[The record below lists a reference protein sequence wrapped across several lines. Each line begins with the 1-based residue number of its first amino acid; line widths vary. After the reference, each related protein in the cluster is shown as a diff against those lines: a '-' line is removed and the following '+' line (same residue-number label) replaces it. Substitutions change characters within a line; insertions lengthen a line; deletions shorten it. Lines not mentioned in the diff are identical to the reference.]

1 MSATVRNQVFSAV
14 HTIGGL
20 IPADMLVRI
29 SEGRDVKGSLPADYR
44 AVGSRSV
51 RDDAERH
58 WDYLKSIWKELREKL
73 PVAPEVEAPSD
84 PTGLAIKQ
92 WLEPLFAELGFGDLA
107 AVGASGIPSDD
118 GGKTFAISH
127 RWGHVPLHLVAWNA
141 ALDKRPGGAG
151 TVPPQS
157 LLQECLNRTDAQ
169 LWGVLTNGRRL
180 RLLRDSNALATAS
193 YVEFDL
199 EAIFD
204 GELFSEFVLLYRL
217 LHFTRFRIEE
227 DQAPSACWLEK
238 WRIEAIASGTRAL
251 ENHREG
257 VQKAITALGT
267 GFLKHPDNK
276 ALRENLDVDAFH
288 AALLRLAYRLI
299 FLFVTEDRDVL
310 HPPGTDKRTRER
322 YAAYFSS
329 DRLRGQAR
337 RRRGTAHTDLY
348 QALGIVLKALGDEKG
363 RPELGLPGLGGLFD
377 DTAADAPL
385 HGLSLSNVHLL
396 EAIRHLDR
404 VRDVNSARWRQV
416 DYRNMGSEE
425 LGSIYESLL
434 ELVPKHSA
442 VDRTFELVNRLGN
455 DRKKTGSYYTPSS
468 LIETLLDSTL
478 DPVIDDAQKR
488 GELKASA
495 AGEPD
500 PAEAI
505 VTELLSLTVCDP
517 ACGSGHFLVAAARRI
532 AKRVAAV
539 RERNPEPTLDAVR
552 HALHEVIARC
562 VYGVDL
568 NPMAV
573 ELAKVSLWL
582 EALEP
587 GKPLGFLDAHI
598 KHGNGLIGATPVL
611 LRDGIPNK
619 AFKAVEGDD
628 AAFAR
633 SLEKQNDQ
641 ERAGQGTLFE
651 VVKETKVANTAFA
664 AGLRRIST
672 APSGTLAEVHRQAE
686 DYRAW
691 ETSAAYVHAVHV
703 ADAWCAAFM
712 WHKTKDAPPAIT
724 EKVFRALQ
732 DPEATAASQE
742 THEEIVRLREQYRFF
757 HWYLAFPDVFTVPD
771 GGAGVD
777 PATGWTGGFSCVLG
791 NPPWDKVDFE
801 DKKYFS
807 IVEPSIAEIS
817 GTARRTRIAEWAEEN
832 PGAGKHYWAERRKVK
847 STFLFA
853 GGSGAYPLCAKGLT
867 VKGVNSLQTDQLF
880 AERFTMIAAPQGRFG
895 CIIPTAI
902 ATGAGAQHLFSDLT
916 RRGAIASLYDF
927 ENLKP
932 LFVGVDSR
940 YKFCLLSMTGRNL
953 REPAAKFA
961 FFLEDTTDL
970 DDSER
975 VFALSPEEI
984 ALINPNTGTLPIFR
998 TRKDADLTVAI
1009 YRHVPVL
1016 WNETEKNGNTWGI
1029 TFKNLFNMTDDSDLF
1044 RTREQLDKEGWE
1056 LHGNVFVRGGERMLP
1071 LYEAK
1076 MVNFFNHRAAD
1087 VVKSETAV
1095 NRQNQPRYLT
1105 VKELQDANRLA
1116 LPLNWIADNG
1126 LIPTQRNGK
1135 DISVP
1140 GVSLRLKDIQWDR
1153 DWLCGWCDVT
1163 SSTNERTAIPAFLPR
1178 AAAGHTYPLMLPRVS
1193 PILVAA
1199 LVAAQSSLV
1208 FDFVSR
1214 QKVGGIHM
1222 ALMTWKQLPVPAPR
1236 TLEPHTPFLVPRVLE
1251 LVYAAHDMAGLARDL
1266 GDTDAPFR
1274 WDEDRRAQIRA
1285 ELDAYFF
1292 YLYGID
1298 RPDVD
1303 YILETFQTENGGL
1316 KNNEIAKYGT
1326 YRTKDL
1332 VLAEYDC
1339 MAASGVSLTT
1349 PLLDGENYTSTLTPP
1364 PGHGPRHPN
1373 QSTTTTFQSSESAST
1388 TGEAPRAALHVDP
1401 EVSEEPP
1408 VPEVCPGTGRKGRLE
1423 FRDGWEDW
1431 YVHCPVCGMT
1441 WSGGSDVI
1449 DPHKPPR

>member
-20 IPADMLVRI
+20 LPADMLVRI
-29 SEGRDVKGSLPADYR
+29 SEGKDVKGSLPADYG
-44 AVGSRSV
+44 VIGSRSV

-58 WDYLKSIWKELREKL
+58 WEYLKSVWRELRERL
-73 PVAPEVEAPSD
+73 PAAPEVETPAD
-84 PTGLAIKQ
+84 PTGLAITQ
-92 WLEPLFAELGFGDLA
+92 WLEPLLAELGFGRLTA
-107 AVGASGIPSDD
+107 TGATGIPADG

-127 RWGHVPLHLVAWNA
+127 RWNHVPLHLAAWNA
-141 ALDKRPGGAG
+141 TLDRRPGGAG

-157 LLQECLNRTDAQ
+157 LVQECLNRAEAH

-180 RLLRDSNALATAS
+180 RLLRDSSALATAS

-217 LHFTRFRIEE
+217 LHVSRFEVAE
-227 DQAPSACWLEK
+227 GAAPSACRLEK
-238 WRIEAIASGTRAL
+238 WRTEAIASGTRAL
-251 ENHREG
+251 DHHRDG

-267 GFLKHPDNK
+267 GFLNHSAN
-276 ALRENLDVDAFH
+276 AGLRKDLDVPAFH

-299 FLFVTEDRDVL
+299 FLFVTEDRDAL
-310 HPPGTDKRTRER
+310 HPATATEETRRR

-329 DRLRGQAR
+329 DRLRRQAR

-348 QALGIVLKALGDEKG
+348 QVLRIVLDALGDENG

-377 DTAADAPL
+377 DTDADAPL
-385 HGLSLSNVHLL
+385 RGLSLANTYLL
-396 EAIRHLDR
+396 EAVRHLDR

-416 DYRNMGSEE
+416 DYHNMGSEE

-434 ELVPKHSA
+434 ELVPKHNA
-442 VDRTFELVNRLGN
+442 TDRTFELVNRLGN

-488 GELKASA
+488 GEQRASA
-495 AGEPD
+495 MGEPD
-500 PAEAI
+500 PAESI
-505 VTELLSLTVCDP
+505 VAELLSLTVCDP

-611 LRDGIPNK
+611 LRDGIPGK
-619 AFKAVEGDD
+619 AFKPVEGDD
-628 AAFAR
+628 EKYAKF
-633 SLEKQNDQ
+633 LEKQNNE
-641 ERAGQGTLFE
+641 ERAGQGGLFDLGG
-651 VVKETKVANTAFA
+651 ETKVANTAFA
-664 AGLRRIST
+664 SGLRRIVD
-672 APSGTLAEVHRQAE
+672 APSDTLEEVHRQAS
-686 DYRAW
+686 DYRDW
-691 ETSAAYVHAVHV
+691 ETSAAYVNAVHV

-724 EKVFRALQ
+724 HDVFRALQ
-732 DPEATAASQE
+732 DPDATAASQA
-742 THEEIVRLREQYRFF
+742 THTEIVRLSQEYRFF
-757 HWYLAFPDVFTVPD
+757 HWHLAFPDVFTVPD
-771 GGAGVD
+771 DGSGAGVD
-777 PATGWTGGFSCVLG
+777 PATGWAGGFSCVLG

-807 IVEPSIAEIS
+807 VVEPSIAKIP
-817 GTARRTRIAEWAEEN
+817 GTARRVRIAEWSEEN
-832 PGAGKHYWAERRKVK
+832 PGAGRQYRAERRKVK

-853 GGSGAYPLCAKGLT
+853 GGSGMYPLCGKGLT
-867 VKGVNSLQTDQLF
+867 VKGVTMLQTDQLF
-880 AERFTMIAAPQGRFG
+880 AERFASIAAPEGRFG

-902 ATGAGAQHLFSDLT
+902 ATGAGAQHFFSDLT
-916 RRGAIASLYDF
+916 RRGAVASLYDF

-940 YKFCLLSMTGRNL
+940 YKFCLLSLTGRDL

-984 ALINPNTGTLPIFR
+984 ALISPNTGNLPIFR
-998 TRKDADLTVAI
+998 SRRDADLTVAI
-1009 YRHVPVL
+1009 YSRIPVL
-1016 WNETEKNGNTWGI
+1016 WGESKKRNNPWSIDFVPTP
-1029 TFKNLFNMTDDSDLF
+1029 FHMTDDSDLF
-1044 RTREQLDKEGWE
+1044 RKREHLEAEGWE
-1056 LHGNVFVRGGERMLP
+1056 LRGNVFMQGEERMLP
-1071 LYEAK
+1071 LYEGK
-1076 MVNFFNHRAAD
+1076 MAHHFDHRWNSYYDTGNEDRRRLTLTEKQSPSVAA
-1087 VVKSETAV
+1087 E
-1095 NRQNQPRYLT
+1095 PRY
-1105 VKELQDANRLA
+1105 
-1116 LPLNWIADNG
+1116 WIAENG
-1126 LIPTQRNGK
+1126 LIPTVRKNK
-1135 DISVP
+1135 DVEIP
-1140 GVSLRLKDIQWDR
+1140 GVTLRLDDVDWGR
-1153 DWLCGWCDVT
+1153 DWLCGWRDVCRT
-1163 SSTNERTAIPAFLPR
+1163 TDERTAIPAFLPR
-1178 AAAGHTYPLMLPRVS
+1178 AAVGHTYPLMLPRVS
-1193 PILVAA
+1193 PVLTAA
-1199 LVAAQSSLV
+1199 LIAAQSSLI

-1222 ALMTWKQLPVPAPR
+1222 ALMTWKQLPVPTPDAL
-1236 TLEPHTPFLVPRVLE
+1236 TPHTFFLTPRILE
-1251 LVYAAHDMAGLARDL
+1251 LVYTAYDMAGLARDL
-1266 GDTDAPFR
+1266 DDTGAPFR
-1274 WDEDRRAQIRA
+1274 WDEERRVQIRA

-1292 YLYGID
+1292 HLYGISG
-1298 RPDVD
+1298 PDVD

-1316 KNNEIAKYGT
+1316 KNNDIAKYGT

-1332 VLAEYDC
+1332 VLAEYDR
-1339 MAASGVSLTT
+1339 MAASGVSLTV
-1349 PLLDGENYTSTLTPP
+1349 PLVDGENYTSTFTPP
-1364 PGHGPRHPN
+1364 PGHGPRHLAAPATAAN
-1373 QSTTTTFQSSESAST
+1373 RTETE
-1388 TGEAPRAALHVDP
+1388 GEGV
-1401 EVSEEPP
+1401 
-1408 VPEVCPGTGRKGRLE
+1408 
-1423 FRDGWEDW
+1423 
-1431 YVHCPVCGMT
+1431 
-1441 WSGGSDVI
+1441 
-1449 DPHKPPR
+1449 